1 MSWLYI
7 VLHINNKKKTQNPET
22 LLYKNIQD
30 LWNNLSAPLTIWKFC
45 LLIDLSIHLQI
56 KDPWP
61 NPTKIPV
68 YEDFILLILP
78 MDNT

>member
-1 MSWLYI
+1 MI
-7 VLHINNKKKTQNPET
+7 VYNATHKQQE
-22 LLYKNIQD
+22 KNSKSGNVALSQTIQD
-30 LWNNLSAPLTIWKFC
+30 LWNNLSAPLQIDHLKI
-45 LLIDLSIHLQI
+45 LLTDRFIDLQI